1 MGKSNVFEF
10 QGRGTSVDPLTEL
23 LRTGAQQLIRQ
34 AVERELQELLEEH
47 SERRTRDGKAGV
59 ARNTAIC
66 RRASCRRD
74 WGRWRSGSRRF
85 ERRRVSR

>member
-34 AVERELQELLEEH
+34 AVEILRE
-47 SERRTRDGKAGV
+47 GGV
-59 ARNTAIC
+59 IVYPTD
-66 RRASCRRD
+66 SC
-74 WGRWRSGSRRF
+74 
-85 ERRRVSR
+85 